1 MRRIDLNC
9 DMGEMPELIANG
21 TQEALMPSFSSVNI
35 ACGGHAGD
43 EHTMKATI
51 EQALRHNVSAGAHP
65 SYPDRQNFGRL
76 EFNLPPEIVAE
87 TVLEQILRLAEIAEQ
102 CGTKITHV
110 KPHGALYNQAARDK
124 DLAKAIA
131 AGVAHW
137 SRDAVLFGL
146 AGSPGLEAY
155 RARGFTVAA
164 EAFADRRYESDGTL
178 RSRKRENALILDPTE
193 VARQAVEIAAKG
205 VAQTICIHSDTPG
218 APELAAA
225 AAKALREAG
234 FEVRPVSCIEKPR
247 IEKESS
253 RISRTR

>member
-1 MRRIDLNC
+1 
-9 DMGEMPELIANG
+9 MGEMPELIANG

-43 EHTMKATI
+43 EHTMKTTI
-51 EQALRHNVSAGAHP
+51 EQALRHNVSVGAHP
-65 SYPDRQNFGRL
+65 GYPDRQNFGRL

-137 SRDAVLFGL
+137 
-146 AGSPGLEAY
+146 
-155 RARGFTVAA
+155 
-164 EAFADRRYESDGTL
+164 
-178 RSRKRENALILDPTE
+178 
-193 VARQAVEIAAKG
+193 
-205 VAQTICIHSDTPG
+205 
-218 APELAAA
+218 
-225 AAKALREAG
+225 
-234 FEVRPVSCIEKPR
+234 
-247 IEKESS
+247 
-253 RISRTR
+253 

>member
-1 MRRIDLNC
+1 MRCIDLNC

-21 TQEALMPSFSSVNI
+21 TQEALMPSLSSVNI

-43 EHTMKATI
+43 EHAMKTTI
-51 EQALRHNVSAGAHP
+51 EQALRRNVSVGAHP

-137 SRDAVLFGL
+137 NRHAVLFGL

-178 RSRKRENALILDPTE
+178 RSRKRENALILDPAE
-193 VARQAVEIAAKG
+193 AARQAVETAAKG
-205 VAQTICIHSDTPG
+205 TVQTVCIHSDTPG
-218 APELAAA
+218 APELATAV
-225 AAKALREAG
+225 AKALREAG
-234 FEVRPVSCIEKPR
+234 FEVRPVSAIEKPR
-247 IEKESS
+247 IEQGSS
-253 RISRTR
+253 RISRIR